1 MSDNRKTDY
10 AVGYGKPPAHS
21 RFQKG
26 RSGNPKGRP
35 KGAKGFLA
43 SVQRELERKI
53 TVREGNR
60 TIRISKGE
68 AAAMR
73 AVELALK
80 GDKAVLRLL
89 ATLDGGFRERID
101 QGAGMA
107 ESPTG
112 PDQTDVAILQHF
124 AAMLVDGHSLP
135 GLTMTLPNA
144 PERED
149 DDDLA

>member
-1 MSDNRKTDY
+1 MSDNRKTEY
-10 AVGYGKPPAHS
+10 EVGYGKPPAHG

-80 GDKAVLRLL
+80 GDKAALRLL
-89 ATLDGGFRERID
+89 ATLDGGYRERID
-101 QGAGMA
+101 QTAGLA
-107 ESPTG
+107 DSHTG

-124 AAMLVDGHSLP
+124 AAMLADGHALS
-135 GLTMTLPNA
+135 GLTMTPANA

>member
-1 MSDNRKTDY
+1 MASLLRT
-10 AVGYGKPPAHS
+10 AGS
-21 RFQKG
+21 RRG

-35 KGAKGFLA
+35 RGAKGFLA

-80 GDKAVLRLL
+80 GDKAALRLL
-89 ATLDGGFRERID
+89 ASLDGGYRERLD
-101 QGAGMA
+101 QGTNLADSHM
-107 ESPTG
+107 G
-112 PDQTDVAILQHF
+112 PDQTDAAILQHF
-124 AAMLVDGHSLP
+124 ASMLADGHSLP
-135 GLTMTLPNA
+135 GLTVMPPNA
-144 PERED
+144 PVRED

>member
-1 MSDNRKTDY
+1 MSEERKDY
-10 AVGYGKPPAHS
+10 EVGYGKPPAHG

-43 SVQRELERKI
+43 SVQRELERKV

-68 AAAMR
+68 AAAIR

-80 GDKAVLRLL
+80 GDKAALRSL
-89 ATLDGGFRERID
+89 ALLDGGHRDRAD
-101 QGAGMA
+101 QRLAPA

-112 PDQTDVAILQHF
+112 PDQTDAAILQHF
-124 AAMLVDGHSLP
+124 AAMLAEGHSLP
-135 GLTMTLPNA
+135 GLTVMPPNG
-144 PERED
+144 PEPED

>member
-1 MSDNRKTDY
+1 MSEEKKDY
-10 AVGYGKPPAHS
+10 EVGYGKPPAHS
-21 RFQKG
+21 RFRKG

-73 AVELALK
+73 AVEMALK
-80 GDKAVLRLL
+80 GDKAALRLL
-89 ATLDGGFRERID
+89 ATLDGGYRERAD

-107 ESPTG
+107 ESHMG
-112 PDQTDVAILQHF
+112 PDQTDAAVLQRF
-124 AAMLVDGHSLP
+124 AAMLADGHSLP
-135 GLTMTLPNA
+135 GLTVMPVNE